1 MSRSGLRRHARS
13 TEPLKGGLGVWRFCR
28 ALMIAVFALGV
39 AAPSAL
45 SAPSSPVTIS
55 FTARVDFVDDFG
67 GGALCADVAAGDK
80 ITGTYTYA
88 LNAPDSNP
96 EPWVADYGYT
106 EAPNG
111 VTVNLPGGV
120 TTRTNP
126 DLTPGFPAPDFVIE
140 LINGYPFDGSDHY
153 VWISYANDP
162 LSCGDRVETI
172 SWQLDDPTG
181 RALKDTALTKK
192 PPKLKDFP
200 SSFGLDIRG
209 RTRVCMP
216 PDPLDCREFP
226 YTIRATVTSVK

>member
-1 MSRSGLRRHARS
+1 MSRSGLRRHAGS
-13 TEPLKGGLGVWRFCR
+13 TEPLKGGSGVWRFCR
-28 ALMIAVFALGV
+28 ALLIAVFALGV

-55 FTARVDFVDDFG
+55 FTAKVDFVTDFS

-80 ITGTYTYA
+80 ITGTYTYD

-96 EPWVADYGYT
+96 EPWVADYNYT
-106 EAPNG
+106 EAPTG

-126 DLTPGFPAPDFVIE
+126 DLTPGLPTPDFLIE
-140 LINGYPFDGSDHY
+140 LINDNPSDGSDHY
-153 VWISYANDP
+153 GWISYTNDN
-162 LSCGDRVETI
+162 LSCEGEPRVETI
-172 SWQLDDPTG
+172 AWQLDDPTG
-181 RALKDTALTKK
+181 RALKDTALTKQ

-200 SSFGLDIRG
+200 SSFGLDIAG
-209 RTRVCMP
+209 RTRVCT
-216 PDPLDCREFP
+216 DPFTCREFP